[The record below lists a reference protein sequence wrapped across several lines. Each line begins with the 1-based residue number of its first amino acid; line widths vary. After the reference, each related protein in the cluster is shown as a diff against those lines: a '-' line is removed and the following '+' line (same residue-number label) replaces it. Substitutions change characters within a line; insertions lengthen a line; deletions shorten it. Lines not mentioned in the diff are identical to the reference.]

1 MGITLSLSELGVEI
15 HRYSSIYI
23 LGKGPSMNRNSYNSI
38 PEDSFKISI
47 NENAII
53 YDCEASFFIDIEPL
67 KRSIDQI
74 LKYPRILILP
84 RYLNERISSKE
95 SRRMRIKT
103 IDLLSEA
110 YPEVLSANTVY
121 LFNEGSDKGIK
132 PFFKPKLVSVT
143 ALLEI
148 MFYLGL
154 TKVSGIGF
162 DGGKSYSRELTSQFT
177 NTMVKTFS
185 NQFFEF
191 KSLEIAYKSNFNIM
205 NKENINVYVGT
216 TDEQELAFKVLKNSI
231 LTNTEHNVNV
241 YRLDRAISKRGIK
254 IDHYEGGTPF
264 SLQRFFIPELN
275 NHEGIA
281 IYLDSDM
288 LVFEDIAGLYRSHK
302 EGVTLCSC
310 PAPPNSNRRDQY
322 SVFTVDCSR
331 ANWETGEILKL
342 AKENYKSVMF
352 DFSFEHNKEKCI
364 DWRWNSLE
372 HYDQDTK
379 LIHFTDMDKQPWI
392 DNRNKN
398 AKVWIKELK
407 ANIARG
413 WIKKAE
419 IELQIKDNILRPG
432 ILVDLE
438 SKSVFSKIDDFF
450 YLPPHT
456 IRRFPQFRF
465 IGGKY
470 LLALIIRLKRKLN
483 PTHDK

>member
-1 MGITLSLSELGVEI
+1 MKEILSLSELKKRI
-15 HRYSSIYI
+15 DSYSSIYI
-23 LGKGPSMNRNSYNSI
+23 LGKGPSMNRDSYSSI
-38 PEDSFKISI
+38 PADSFRITI

-67 KRSIDQI
+67 KRSIEHI

-95 SRRMRIKT
+95 SRGMKIRT
-103 IDLLSEA
+103 LD
-110 YPEVLSANTVY
+110 VLSKSYPKVLSLNTIY
-121 LFNEGSDKGIK
+121 FFNEGSDNNK
-132 PFFKPKLVSVT
+132 PIFKPRLVSVT

-148 MFYLGL
+148 MFYLGFN
-154 TKVSGIGF
+154 KVFGIGF
-162 DGGKSYSRELTSQFT
+162 DGGRSYSSELISQFT
-177 NTMVKTFS
+177 STMVKTFS

-191 KSLEIAYKSNFNIM
+191 KSLEIIYKSNFNVM
-205 NKENINVYVGT
+205 NKENINIYVGT
-216 TDEQELAFKVLKNSI
+216 TKEQALAFKVLKNSI
-231 LTNTEHNVNV
+231 LANTEHNVNV
-241 YRLDRAISKRGIK
+241 YRLDHAISERGIK

-264 SLQRFFIPELN
+264 SLQRFFIPKLN

-288 LVFEDIAGLYRSHK
+288 LVFEDIIGLYQSHK

-322 SVFTVDCSR
+322 SVFTVDCNR
-331 ANWETGEILKL
+331 AKWETEEILKL

-352 DFSFEHNKEKCI
+352 DFSFEDNKEKCI

-372 HYDQDTK
+372 YYDRETK

-392 DNRNKN
+392 DHRNIN

-407 ANIARG
+407 ANIERG
-413 WIKKAE
+413 WIKREE
-419 IELQIKDNILRPG
+419 IELQIRDNIIRPG
-432 ILVDLE
+432 VLKDLE
-438 SKSVFSKIDDFF
+438 SQSIFSKIDDFF

-456 IRRFPQFRF
+456 IRRFPKFKF
-465 IGGKY
+465 VGGKY
-470 LLALIIRLKRKLN
+470 ILALIIRFKRFMASSY
-483 PTHDK
+483 DK